1 MTWFLLALVGPL
13 LYALTNHIDKFLLAN
28 FFREGGVG
36 TLILFSSLL
45 SFVAVPFIY
54 LGDTSV
60 FEVDKRSI
68 LALTCVSVLGIC
80 VLWFYL
86 LALKDDEA
94 SIVIV
99 FYQLVPVFAYAFG
112 YVFLGETLTPIQLVA
127 MGIIILGTSIISFD
141 IDDRNKLRL
150 RWTTVCYMLIA
161 VTCWALESVIFK
173 GVALKENVW
182 RSLFW
187 EHVMMVTVGIVIFLV
202 APTYRNHFL
211 KVFRRNSV
219 PVLSLNALN
228 EGAYMLGNIV
238 VAFAY
243 MLAPVALVLLAESFQ
258 PIFVFAIGFFLTV
271 FFPKLSR
278 ENIHPRSI
286 AQKLAAIVIT
296 GIGTYILLSST

>member
-13 LYALTNHIDKFLLAN
+13 LYALTNHIDKFLLN
-28 FFREGGVG
+28 RFFREGGVG

-45 SFVAVPFIY
+45 SLFAVPFIY
-54 LGDTSV
+54 LGDTTV
-60 FEVDKRSI
+60 FDVDKKSI
-68 LALTCVSVLGIC
+68 AALTCVSVLGIC

-94 SIVIV
+94 SVVIV
-99 FYQLVPVFAYAFG
+99 FYQLVPVMACVFG
-112 YVFLGETLTPIQLVA
+112 YVFLGETLTGTQLLA
-127 MGIIILGTSIISFD
+127 MGIIIFGTSLISFE
-141 IDDRNKLRL
+141 IRENKFRL
-150 RWTTVCYMLIA
+150 RWTTVCHMLIA

-173 GVALKENVW
+173 AVALKENVW

-187 EHVMMVTVGIVIFLV
+187 EHVMMVVVGVLIFLV
-202 APTYRNHFL
+202 APVYRNHFL
-211 KVFRRNSV
+211 KTFRRNSL

-243 MLAPVALVLLAESFQ
+243 MLAPVALVLLAESLQ

-271 FFPKLSR
+271 FFPKLAR

-286 AQKLAAIVIT
+286 VQKLAAIIIT

>member
-1 MTWFLLALVGPL
+1 MRKTREITFKEFLGLLLFRQEVGRFTIQRASKANQFKIRDP
-13 LYALTNHIDKFLLAN
+13 TNLGLD
-28 FFREGGVG
+28 FRQGFPAQIPPPP
-36 TLILFSSLL
+36 T
-45 SFVAVPFIY
+45 APCR
-54 LGDTSV
+54 
-60 FEVDKRSI
+60 K
-68 LALTCVSVLGIC
+68 LGIC

-94 SIVIV
+94 SVVIV
-99 FYQLVPVFAYAFG
+99 FYQLVPVLAYVFG
-112 YVFLGETLTPIQLVA
+112 YVFLGETLTGTQLLA
-127 MGIIILGTSIISFD
+127 MGVIIFGTSIISFE
-141 IDDRNKLRL
+141 IHENKIRL

-173 GVALKENVW
+173 AVALKENVW

-187 EHVMMVTVGIVIFLV
+187 EHVMMVAVGALIFFV

-211 KVFRRNSV
+211 KTFRRNSAA
-219 PVLSLNALN
+219 VLSLNALN

-271 FFPKLSR
+271 FFPKLAR

-286 AQKLAAIVIT
+286 AQKLAAIIIT

>member
-45 SFVAVPFIY
+45 SLAAVPFIY
-54 LGDTSV
+54 MGDRAVFSV
-60 FEVDKRSI
+60 DAKSI
-68 LALTCVSVLGIC
+68 AVLTCVSLLNIG

-94 SIVIV
+94 SVVIV
-99 FYQLVPVFAYAFG
+99 FYQLVPVFGLTFG
-112 YVFLGETLTPIQLVA
+112 YFFLGETLTPAQLVA
-127 MGIIILGTSIISFD
+127 MGVIIFGTSIISFE
-141 IDDRNKLRL
+141 IHENKLRM
-150 RWTTVCYMLIA
+150 RWMTVCYMLIA
-161 VTCWALESVIFK
+161 VIFWALESVIFK
-173 GVALKENVW
+173 SVALKENVW
-182 RSLFW
+182 RTLFW
-187 EHVMMVTVGIVIFLV
+187 EHVISGAFGVLIFLV

-211 KVFRRNSV
+211 KTFRRNSV

-258 PIFVFAIGFFLTV
+258 PIFVFAIGVFLTI

-278 ENIHPRSI
+278 ENMHPKSI
-286 AQKLAAIVIT
+286 AQKLVAIVIT